1 MCGGGG
7 GAGMYPC
14 CTLLTIYIYMTYG
27 VSHLKKLAPQVR
39 LAPQGPSR
47 LLRLDTSCTSNNY
60 DYICIYVCV
69 HWQSLHVPWGARCHL
84 KTQTS
89 TKNEVYH

>member
-1 MCGGGG
+1 MGGGG
-7 GAGMYPC
+7 GGGNVSMLYSS
-14 CTLLTIYIYMTYG
+14 YNIYMTYG